1 MNLVCRTIG
10 VLLIAVAGVVSV
22 SGQEVPKDQST
33 QPVTTQT
40 TVDTQ
45 TPAASQT
52 TTQTPATTQTPSN
65 TQTTTPDYV
74 FPTPGE
80 RAKRYAKSMF
90 GPGALLR
97 TAASAGIS
105 QWRDSP
111 EEWGQGMEGY
121 GRRFASGF
129 GKNVIQ
135 QTVTYGLDSAFKLDT
150 GFQRSKREGFWP
162 RLKDALL
169 QNVTSRTQSGKRVVS
184 APRLAGVYSSAIIAT
199 ETWYPDRYDYKD
211 GLRHGSMTLLTG
223 FGINVV
229 REFFI
234 NF

>member
-10 VLLIAVAGVVSV
+10 VFLIAVAGVFSV

-33 QPVTTQT
+33 QPLTVTTETPNTQISADSLT
-40 TVDTQ
+40 AAPTQ
-45 TPAASQT
+45 TP
-52 TTQTPATTQTPSN
+52 
-65 TQTTTPDYV
+65 TPDYV

-80 RAKRYAKSMF
+80 RAKRYVKSMF

-97 TAASAGIS
+97 TTASAGIS
-105 QWRDSP
+105 QWRDTP

-162 RLKDALL
+162 RLKDALV
-169 QNVTSRTQSGKRVVS
+169 QNVTSRTHSGKRVVS
-184 APRLAGVYSSAIIAT
+184 APRLAGVYTAAIVAT

-211 GLRHGSMTLLTG
+211 GVRHGSITLLTG

-229 REFFI
+229 REFFV

>member
-10 VLLIAVAGVVSV
+10 VLFIAMAGVFSV

-33 QPVTTQT
+33 QPVTVTTETTDPQT
-40 TVDTQ
+40 PAPTQ
-45 TPAASQT
+45 TPAPSQT
-52 TTQTPATTQTPSN
+52 TTT
-65 TQTTTPDYV
+65 DYV
-74 FPTPGE
+74 FPTREE
-80 RAKRYAKSMF
+80 RAKRYVKSMF

-97 TAASAGIS
+97 TGASAGIS
-105 QWRDSP
+105 QWRDTP

-121 GRRFASGF
+121 GKRFASGM

-184 APRLAGVYSSAIIAT
+184 APRLVGVYTSAVVAT